1 MGLLCDDGIREF
13 PTALTCVTKE
23 NYKVTAD
30 YKKTYGFG
38 GKSVVEI
45 DKIYIDVEINID
57 NKVDL
62 SLFTYW
68 YYNEIDRGELYFLM
82 DLTIFGTQN
91 RWNVRV
97 AHGTNYQTDGY
108 GKIQL
113 KLELVDTF
121 VATEEMLCN
130 FTATL

>member
-1 MGLLCDDGIREF
+1 MGLVCNNGVREF

-30 YKKTYGFG
+30 YKKAYGFG
-38 GKSVVEI
+38 GKSVVTV
-45 DKIYIDVEINID
+45 DRVYIDIEVLLD
-57 NKVDL
+57 NNVDL

-68 YYNEIDRGELYFLM
+68 FYNEIDRGELDFTI
-82 DLTIFGTQN
+82 DLIIFGTQKM
-91 RWNVRV
+91 WTVRI
-97 AHGTNYQTDGY
+97 AHGTNYTTDGY

-121 VATEEMLCN
+121 VATEEQLCK
-130 FTATL
+130 FTEGL